1 MRRDSRNREGSRAVR
16 GHWGRALAEAAAL
29 CSTPAFSGYP
39 FPGVERGPTW
49 PHLLVGIHEL
59 RPEPHHHP
67 TSPDVV
73 DPYGRGGRR
82 ASPLGAHA
90 WNDTQGHTA
99 SLHLC
104 PHAAKPE
111 SRQSDQ
117 PDPAG
122 AAAAD
127 QLDSKLLRHI
137 QRRRLCRRA
146 VNELRVDR
154 ATGRELRRGRSR
166 PDRCGIVT
174 TAVTRT
180 GVSRSKLSA
189 VTRRPLPC
197 ECPR

>member
-1 MRRDSRNREGSRAVR
+1 SYIPSSSTPFNPDMRRDSRNREGSRAVR

-73 DPYGRGGRR
+73 DPFGRGGRR

-99 SLHLC
+99 RSEEHTS
-104 PHAAKPE
+104 E
-111 SRQSDQ
+111 RQ
-117 PDPAG
+117 
-122 AAAAD
+122 
-127 QLDSKLLRHI
+127 
-137 QRRRLCRRA
+137 
-146 VNELRVDR
+146 
-154 ATGRELRRGRSR
+154 
-166 PDRCGIVT
+166 
-174 TAVTRT
+174 TRT
-180 GVSRSKLSA
+180 
-189 VTRRPLPC
+189 
-197 ECPR
+197 E